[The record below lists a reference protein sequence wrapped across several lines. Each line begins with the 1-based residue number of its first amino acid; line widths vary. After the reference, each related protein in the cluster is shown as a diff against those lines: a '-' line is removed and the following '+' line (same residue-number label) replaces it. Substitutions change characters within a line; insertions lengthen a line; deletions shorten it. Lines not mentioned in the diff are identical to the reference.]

1 MIRIPK
7 DFRDFLKLLN
17 LNEVEYLIVGGYA
30 VGLYGY
36 PRATGDIDIWIS
48 KSEKNAHKIIQVL
61 NEFGFHQSELSTD
74 FFKKD
79 DQITRLGLPPL
90 RIEIMTSISGLN
102 FSECFP
108 KKEIIEMDDIK
119 INFLDF
125 NNLLVNKKAAGRF
138 KDLDDLEKLTS

>member
-17 LNEVEYLIVGGYA
+17 QNEVEYLIVGGYA

-36 PRATGDIDIWIS
+36 PRATGDIDVWIS
-48 KSEKNAHKIIQVL
+48 QSKENAYKIINVL
-61 NEFGFHQSELSTD
+61 TEFGFNQNAISIEFFITD
-74 FFKKD
+74 N
-79 DQITRLGLPPL
+79 QITRLGLPPL

-108 KKEIIEMDDIK
+108 KREIIEMDDIK

-125 NNLLVNKKAAGRF
+125 NNLVVNKKAAGRF
-138 KDLDDLEKLTS
+138 KDLDDLEKLTL

>member
-17 LNEVEYLIVGGYA
+17 QNEVEYLIVGGYA

-36 PRATGDIDIWIS
+36 PRATGDIDIWIC
-48 KSEKNAHKIIQVL
+48 KSEMNAVKIIQVL
-61 NEFGFHQSELSTD
+61 NEFGFQQGELSTD
-74 FFKKD
+74 FFLKD
-79 DQITRLGLPPL
+79 DQITRLGFPPL

-108 KKEIIEMDDIK
+108 KREIIEMDDIK